1 MMSSNITL
9 QDSLEFISSES
20 SLFSLSNLYD
30 DVFHGMESAYSLADD
45 IDTFISTEDFS
56 FSDIIESA
64 KKVLKVI
71 WTMIK
76 NIFRMLKNVF
86 MGIYR
91 VLAGKLYIK
100 KLNTLSDVFNFFAEA
115 LQHDTDSGPARV
127 LIREGQAIIGATLI
141 WMCLLAELHHARI
154 SEFGTF
160 MSNMHT
166 QLKSDEFES
175 HENIMMIGLK
185 IAQVIQGTFEKMNSG
200 IARRYKEFMNVSV
213 NGNIDE
219 RRFSDLSSS
228 DWRNI
233 ASSVKELEPYAD
245 YDKTFMLDVVKVI
258 DLAIDKL
265 EAYIDKFEKR
275 LDEIDKLESSSAL
288 YPEDKEVLAKDKIK
302 LKEEIFMMRA
312 VVSNLNVI
320 KERYIVKGDEYATE
334 YVMMYGYLRLME
346 NGEKALKILIHCLKS
361 EYNEPVDKLKQ
372 ALKKTAI
379 DMGNYTLTA
388 LAKGGST
395 SDILRMA
402 AKDFYDK
409 SKMVAEKQT
418 GISLD
423 KEIGNL
429 TMGINTVL
437 PSPTAES
444 VMQSMLTSTSTME
457 TPIPT
462 FESLDDDDLCYNHS
476 NLDNLIFESE
486 YVGYTMKY
494 SQAMEDVG
502 LDIRNSSDFK
512 SFKTQSVGIPQV
524 DTKLINDKDHPVT
537 SNRMTHRRFMIL
549 ESIKVMIEALNSMR
563 ESLKLTVSRTRT
575 DLDSALDDV
584 YDDTDTN
591 EIEVTIPATLVKSIY
606 SHDYNTIVELM
617 AASSSISIDGNI
629 DSSSVDVSELDR
641 RLRSLVRNRN
651 KHLAKKSVKVKL
663 ANIIRTLRGKLAAFE
678 CILDRASIKP
688 LAEKVPTV
696 TELEQY
702 QKYLMSL
709 ISLLKTDI
717 IGTVIA
723 ANNIVQ
729 NLGGIL

>member
-1 MMSSNITL
+1 MIESNMTL
-9 QDSLEFISSES
+9 QDSLEFIASES
-20 SLFSLSNLYD
+20 SLFSLANLHD
-30 DVFHGMESAYSLADD
+30 DIYNGMESAYSLSND
-45 IDTFISTEDFS
+45 IDTFISTEDFT

-64 KKVLKVI
+64 KRVLKVI

-91 VLAGKLYIK
+91 VLAGRLYIK

-115 LQHDTDSGPARV
+115 LQHDTDSGGARV
-127 LIREGQAIIGATLI
+127 IIREGQAIIGATLI

-160 MSNMHT
+160 MTDMYK
-166 QLKSDEFES
+166 QLTSDEFES
-175 HENIMMIGLK
+175 HENIMMVGLK
-185 IAQVIQGTFEKMNSG
+185 IAQTSQATFEKMNSG

-228 DWRNI
+228 DWRNM
-233 ASSVKELEPYAD
+233 AASVKELEPYAD

-265 EAYIDKFEKR
+265 EKYIDKFEKR
-275 LDEIDKLESSSAL
+275 LEEIDRLESSSAL
-288 YPEDKEVLAKDKIK
+288 YPEDKEALAKDKLK
-302 LKEEIFMMRA
+302 LRSDIDVMGM
-312 VVSNLNVI
+312 VITNLNVI
-320 KERYIVKGDEYATE
+320 KTRYIVTGDKDATE
-334 YVMMYGYLRLME
+334 YVMMYGYLKLME

-372 ALKKTAI
+372 ALKQTAV

-395 SDILRMA
+395 GDILRMA
-402 AKDFYDK
+402 ARDFYNT
-409 SKMVAEKQT
+409 SKTVAEKQT

-429 TMGINTVL
+429 TMGINAAL

-444 VMQSMLTSTSTME
+444 VMQSMLTSTSSME
-457 TPIPT
+457 TPVPK
-462 FESLDDDDLCYNHS
+462 FESIDDDLYYSHS

-486 YVGYTMKY
+486 YVGYTIKY
-494 SQAMEDVG
+494 SQAMEEVG

-512 SFKTQSVGIPQV
+512 SFKTQTVGVPQV
-524 DTKLINDKDHPVT
+524 NANIINDKDHPIT

-563 ESLKLTVSRTRT
+563 ESLKLTVSKTRT
-575 DLDSALDDV
+575 DLDSVMDDV
-584 YDDTDTN
+584 YDDKDTN

-617 AASSSISIDGNI
+617 AASNSISVDGNI

-651 KHLAKKSVKVKL
+651 QHLAKKPVKVKL

-678 CILDRASIKP
+678 CILDRASIRP
-688 LAEKVPTV
+688 LAEKIPTMQ
-696 TELEQY
+696 ELEQY

-709 ISLLKTDI
+709 ISMLKTDI

-729 NLGGIL
+729 NVGGVL